1 VEANDLPLSETK
13 KYDEMTEQANEIIRK
28 ALPYLEKAYE
38 IMPDNEETKQVLV
51 TIYTR
56 FNMDDK
62 LKEISAE

>member
-1 VEANDLPLSETK
+1 
-13 KYDEMTEQANEIIRK
+13 MTEQANEIIRK